1 MCKDCIHE
9 KVCLHKANIQNDT
22 YAYTGVHYDTK
33 KCKFFKNTAEVA
45 EVKHGYWIEDYNY
58 GWWQYTCSLCG
69 ADYHNTSPV
78 GEDEQYGY
86 CFDCGAK
93 MDGERKE
100 NDSN

>member
-1 MCKDCIHE
+1 MNCKNCIHFNVCPKAKNPENYSLQTCKD
-9 KVCLHKANIQNDT
+9 
-22 YAYTGVHYDTK
+22 
-33 KCKFFKNTAEVA
+33 FKDKENYE

-78 GEDEQYGY
+78 GEDKQCGY

-100 NDSN
+100 NESYKKNNER